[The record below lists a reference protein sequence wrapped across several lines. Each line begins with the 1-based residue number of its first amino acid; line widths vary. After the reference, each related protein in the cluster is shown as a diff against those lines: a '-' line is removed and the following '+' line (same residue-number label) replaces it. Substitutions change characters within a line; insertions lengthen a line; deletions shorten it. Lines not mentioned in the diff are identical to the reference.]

1 MSAARVLMVHNAYQQ
16 RGGEDSV
23 VDSEVAL
30 LRAHGHEVHVYARH
44 NDDIDGGSKLSL
56 AAQSMWSRRTSSD
69 IAALMADF
77 RPDVMHVHNT
87 WPLVSPSVYWAARRL
102 NCPVVQTMH
111 NFRLMCPQAMFL
123 REGRICE
130 DCLGR
135 VPWRGVV
142 RACYRASVPQTAVLA
157 SAVTL
162 HRALGTYDRAVTAYI
177 ALNEFCR
184 NKFIEGGLPADR
196 IVIKPNFVEDTGPPR
211 WHERRGGGLF
221 VGRLSVD
228 KGVDVLLDA
237 LKAVAFRVEVIGA
250 GDLQDKVQAQLG
262 EAALGFL
269 PVSEILNRMRQA
281 SYLVVPSLWYE
292 NFPRILVEAFS
303 CGLPVVASRLG
314 ALAEL
319 VEEGRTGLLFEPGNA
334 RDLAAKLQWAHDNP
348 DAMRQMGQR
357 ARQVYETR
365 YTPDINYK
373 RLIEIYDQAIIRTRS

>member
-30 LRAHGHEVHVYARH
+30 LRTHGHEVHVYARH
-44 NDDIDGGSKLSL
+44 NDDIDGGSKLSV
-56 AAQSMWSRRTSSD
+56 AAQSVWSGRTSSD
-69 IAALMADF
+69 ISAIMASF

-87 WPLVSPSVYWAARRL
+87 WPLVSPSVYWAAKRL

-130 DCLGR
+130 DCLGH
-135 VPWRGVV
+135 VPWRGVL
-142 RACYRASVPQTAVLA
+142 RGCYRESVAQTAVLA
-157 SAVTL
+157 SAVTF
-162 HRALGTYDRAVTAYI
+162 HKSIGTYDRAVTSYI
-177 ALNEFCR
+177 ALNAFCR

-196 IVIKPNFVEDTGPPR
+196 IVIKPNFVEDTGQPQ
-211 WHERRGGGLF
+211 WDERHGGLF

-228 KGVDVLLDA
+228 KGVDVLLEA
-237 LKAVAFRVEVIGA
+237 LKAGASRVDVIGA
-250 GDLQDKVQAQLG
+250 GDLQDKVKAQLG

-269 PVSEILNRMRQA
+269 PVGEILQRMRQA

-319 VEEGRTGLLFEPGNA
+319 VEEGQTGLLFEPGNA
-334 RDLAAKLQWAHDNP
+334 RDLTVKLQWAQGNP

-357 ARQVYETR
+357 AREVYETR